1 MSDMAN
7 ASPERAKDIRAAAA
21 AWLERRQRGHWNDAD
36 QAAFEAWLAA
46 SMHHSTAYWRVADAW
61 NRADRLRVLGAPMRA
76 TAAPQRKATPW
87 ILRAVAAA
95 VVVAVAGGAA
105 YTTYFAAPAP
115 KSYSTTVG
123 GRETLAFADGSEID
137 LNTDTVVRTAVTREK
152 RMVWLDRGEAYF
164 RIKHDAAHPFVVIA
178 GGHRV
183 TDLGT
188 QFIVR
193 REEGR
198 LEVSLVEGRA
208 QVAAANGS
216 LRPKTLKPGDV
227 LVATANTMAV
237 TKKAAETLTDKLG
250 WRQGVIIFRHT
261 TLADAAAEFN
271 RYSSSHLAVEGDAV
285 ARLTVVGTFRAND
298 MKSFV
303 EVAQTIF
310 GLKVEHRDNEIVLSR

>member
-1 MSDMAN
+1 MSDATN
-7 ASPERAKDIRAAAA
+7 ASPQRAKDMRTTAA
-21 AWLERRQRGHWNDAD
+21 AWLERRQRGNWSDAD
-36 QAAFEAWLAA
+36 QAEFDAWLAM
-46 SMHHSTAYWRVADAW
+46 SMHHRTAYWRVADAW
-61 NRADRLRVLGAPMRA
+61 NRADRLRVLGTPMRT
-76 TAAPQRKATPW
+76 TAVPAKKAAPW
-87 ILRAVAAA
+87 ILRAAAAA

-105 YTTYFAAPAP
+105 YTNYFSAPAH

-152 RMVWLDRGEAYF
+152 RMVWLDKGEAYF

-188 QFIVR
+188 EFIVR

-208 QVAAANGS
+208 QVDAANGS
-216 LRPKTLKPGDV
+216 VRPKTLIPGDV

-237 TKKAAETLTDKLG
+237 TKKAQETLNDKLG
-250 WRQGVIIFRHT
+250 WRQGVIVFRHT

-271 RYSSSHLAVEGDAV
+271 RYSNAHLAIDGDAV

-310 GLKVEHRDNEIVLSR
+310 GLKVEKRDNEIVLSR